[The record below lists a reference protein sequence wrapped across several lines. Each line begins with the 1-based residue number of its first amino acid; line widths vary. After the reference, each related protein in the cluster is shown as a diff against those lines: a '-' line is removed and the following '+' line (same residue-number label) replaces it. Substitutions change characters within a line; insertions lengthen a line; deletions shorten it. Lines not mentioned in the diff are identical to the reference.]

1 MLYRPKQRQS
11 VMNIDPNRNFPRVGE
26 SYADVL
32 SRAARSGIELID
44 YYVRTFDYTSGGS
57 DAILADMML
66 AENRILVQ
74 LIEQEKPS
82 NDILSHSITRQAC
95 RPCFIEGTGTLKSSK
110 KGVLREAKAVP
121 LLV

>member
-1 MLYRPKQRQS
+1 MIQLHGLETMVHIALAKRCSASKQRQS

-26 SYADVL
+26 SDADVL
-32 SRAARSGIELID
+32 SRAARCGIELID
-44 YYVRTFDYTSGGS
+44 YYDRTFDYTSGGS

-82 NDILSHSITRQAC
+82 NGILSHSIKRQAY
-95 RPCFIEGTGTLKSSK
+95 RPCFIEGTG
-110 KGVLREAKAVP
+110 
-121 LLV
+121 

>member
-82 NDILSHSITRQAC
+82 NDILSHSIKRKSETNSEAALRTIWVRAC
-95 RPCFIEGTGTLKSSK
+95 RPSANTL
-110 KGVLREAKAVP
+110 
-121 LLV
+121 

>member
-1 MLYRPKQRQS
+1 MLYRPKQRHS
-11 VMNIDPNRNFPRVGE
+11 VMNIEPNRNFPRVGE

-44 YYVRTFDYTSGGS
+44 YYDRTFDYTSGGS

-74 LIEQEKPS
+74 LIEQEKP
-82 NDILSHSITRQAC
+82 
-95 RPCFIEGTGTLKSSK
+95 
-110 KGVLREAKAVP
+110 REMSD
-121 LLV
+121 LLVHTYSHLTIRAR